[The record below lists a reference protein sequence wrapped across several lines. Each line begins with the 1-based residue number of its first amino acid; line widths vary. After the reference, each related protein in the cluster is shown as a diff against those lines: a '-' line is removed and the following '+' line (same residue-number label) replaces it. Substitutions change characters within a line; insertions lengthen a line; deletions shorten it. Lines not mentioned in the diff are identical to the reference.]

1 MVFEIKNKELLIAWL
16 GTVGYLLSAL
26 GYIARVFTLDIYT
39 AAFLYGT
46 LFVTLGY
53 GLLFIFNVKEVAS
66 IKKEGSGSESGSGSD
81 AESKKTDDKVKTET
95 KDHKNEKTEKIDTT
109 LLRTGYFFLFL
120 FFAGSHL
127 FPSITERVRYYDIF
141 AAGGYLLN
149 MLTDYITFYIPIVLL
164 LIYYICGSYQKILDW
179 KESRINKLQL
189 VSRSMLVLYY
199 GLHLF
204 P

>member
-16 GTVGYLLSAL
+16 GTVGYLLSAV
-26 GYIARVFTLDIYT
+26 GYIARVFTLDVYT

-66 IKKEGSGSESGSGSD
+66 IKKEGSESGSE
-81 AESKKTDDKVKTET
+81 AESKSKKTYDKVKTET
-95 KDHKNEKTEKIDTT
+95 KDHKNEKTDTT

-120 FFAGSHL
+120 FFAGTHL
-127 FPSITERVRYYDIF
+127 FPSLTERVRYYDIF

>member
-1 MVFEIKNKELLIAWL
+1 MGFEIKNKELLIAWL

-66 IKKEGSGSESGSGSD
+66 IKKEESRSE
-81 AESKKTDDKVKTET
+81 AESKKTDDKAKPDT
-95 KDHKNEKTEKIDTT
+95 KDHKEEKTEKTEKTDTT

-120 FFAGSHL
+120 FFAGTHL
-127 FPSITERVRYYDIF
+127 FPSLTERVRYYDIF
-141 AAGGYLLN
+141 ASGGYLLN

-179 KESRINKLQL
+179 KESGINKLQFI
-189 VSRSMLVLYY
+189 SRSILVVYY
-199 GLHLF
+199 GLHLLH
-204 P
+204 